1 MCQLSESGFTRFKD
15 LQDYNLSV
23 RRKLKVCATN
33 TELTLFCHKWLYLLT
48 LTINSGFLNIY
59 IGGFLLGCFFA
70 LMVKT
75 DNYLWTIAERRF
87 FRWADYPL
95 LKGSFK
101 RSCCVTKV
109 EVLDTVNRK
118 YYLSV
123 D

>member
-15 LQDYNLSV
+15 LQGYSVSV
-23 RRKLKVCATN
+23 RHILKACATN
-33 TELTLFCHKWLYLLT
+33 TELTLFCHKWLYLVA
-48 LTINSGFLNIY
+48 LTINSCLNIY
-59 IGGFLLGCFFA
+59 IGGFLLRCFFA

-101 RSCCVTKV
+101 RSCCVTEV
-109 EVLDTVNRK
+109 EVLNTVNRK
-118 YYLSV
+118 HYLPV